1 MILWLIKF
9 IKMKAAVISLGSK
22 SSIMVVEAMREFYDQ
37 VDMVN
42 LKEVE
47 VALGKESGIF
57 YQSEKLSEYDCVYVK
72 GSFRYAPLLRSITSM
87 LEGKVAYLPLPSASF
102 TIVHNKLLT
111 HLVLEQHQIP
121 MPRTYV
127 GPNLESAKNLLKK
140 TNYPLVMK
148 FPEGT
153 QGKGVMFAESYASAS
168 SMLDALGALNQPFLI
183 QQYVESGGTD
193 IRVLVI
199 GNKAIAGMR
208 RKAQTEEK
216 RANLHAGGSGELIT
230 LTREI
235 STLAIKTAQAL
246 GADICGVDIL
256 EGPLGP
262 VVIEANISPGLQGLN
277 SVCQINIPRE
287 IAKYFY
293 EQTIEVLNKRK
304 KDTNRDVMNHLDLED
319 VSSSES
325 QPSQDL
331 ITNLVFKGERI
342 LLPQLVSKITEFN
355 ELGDYMIKAKKG
367 YLEINEFKI

>member
-1 MILWLIKF
+1 
-9 IKMKAAVISLGSK
+9 MKAAVISLGSK